1 MYIRQLII
9 HCLKSSRL
17 PENSFGMFIFFFPED
32 DSLDSVPRFMLFGD
46 PGNDGGVGSSN
57 GFSPMFKRE
66 MGGEWIGVVN
76 GMIAS
81 RLSGGGKKL
90 LNGTNPGE
98 KIELRA
104 KSSGSCIDGELVL
117 TELARLFRSE
127 FILSFQESVT

>member
-1 MYIRQLII
+1 MIYIQQLII
-9 HCLKSSRL
+9 HHLKSSWL
-17 PENSFGMFIFFFPED
+17 PENSLGMFIFFFPED
-32 DSLDSVPRFMLFGD
+32 DSLDSVLRFMLFGD
-46 PGNDGGVGSSN
+46 PGDDGGVGSGN
-57 GFSPMFKRE
+57 GFSLMFKGE

-90 LNGTNPGE
+90 LNGPNPGE

-127 FILSFQESVT
+127 FILSF